1 MYHHGSL
8 PFAYAN
14 SILHMGLI
22 KKLDEHFREI
32 FLKTT
37 LRVLLHRHPYC
48 INYRVSAVDLI
59 MRTYHHGWRAEQDST
74 KWPRTAARSTT
85 SPFIFLNAGAV
96 EVRRSMRGAFCKR
109 SAEYVDWNN
118 DRTLIA
124 ASSLA
129 APSAVKQYS
138 EKAVNLDVLSS
149 RRYNYSVRFR
159 ERGARLPQRSRRM
172 RTKWRERPPKTET

>member
-37 LRVLLHRHPYC
+37 LHVLLLYARTHRHAHTGTHTPARTHRHPYC

-59 MRTYHHGWRAEQDST
+59 MRTYHHG
-74 KWPRTAARSTT
+74 
-85 SPFIFLNAGAV
+85 
-96 EVRRSMRGAFCKR
+96 
-109 SAEYVDWNN
+109 
-118 DRTLIA
+118 
-124 ASSLA
+124 
-129 APSAVKQYS
+129 
-138 EKAVNLDVLSS
+138 
-149 RRYNYSVRFR
+149 
-159 ERGARLPQRSRRM
+159 
-172 RTKWRERPPKTET
+172 